1 MFFGGCGLGSPN
13 KSGVW
18 IGGNGLGFH
27 ERPGLVRGLLSG
39 VGGAGGEAWESVE
52 KQGEKEF

>member
-1 MFFGGCGLGSPN
+1 MGSPN

-39 VGGAGGEAWESVE
+39 VGGAGGEAWESEE